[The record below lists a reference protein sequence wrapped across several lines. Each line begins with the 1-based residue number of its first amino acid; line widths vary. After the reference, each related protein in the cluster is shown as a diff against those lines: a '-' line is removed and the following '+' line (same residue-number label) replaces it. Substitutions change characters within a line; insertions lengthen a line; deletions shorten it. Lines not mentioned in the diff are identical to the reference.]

1 MAKALKVMKLSDFV
15 AHFLAQQ
22 SIRHV
27 FAISGGASLHLIH
40 SVADNPQL
48 DLICPHHEQA
58 AAMAADAYS
67 RLSGN
72 IGAAIAT
79 SGPGATNLITGICCA
94 FYDSVPVLFITGQ
107 VSTFRMRGDT
117 GVRQLGF
124 QETDIVNVVR
134 PITKYAALVH
144 DPKDIRHELEKAVWI
159 ARHGRPGPVLVDIP
173 DNLQRENIDVASLR
187 GFTPELTPA
196 EPERELA
203 DDVRQ
208 VVSLLATAERPVLV
222 LGWGVRL
229 AKCLEDALDLVRR
242 AGIPTLLTWGAL
254 DYMPHSEPLLIGS
267 FGTHGTRYGNF
278 ALQNS
283 DLVIAIGSRMDT
295 HSVGSPFSSFAR
307 AAKKVMVDI
316 DAAEIGKFSRE
327 NLRIDVPIA
336 ADAASVIREM
346 LAALSNTKLP
356 EWREWK
362 RTITDWKKSFPVVA
376 EAYRQGKTVNPYV
389 FVEALADA
397 AREDETI
404 VVDSGCGVAWL
415 GQAFVFKAKQRYIH
429 AFNNTPMGYALPGAI
444 GASLATGRRVLCVAG
459 DGGLHVNIHELATVV
474 RHRLPVKIFVLNN
487 RGYSMIQQTQDQW
500 LGSRYFASSLQGG
513 LGFPDFVALA
523 KAYGMNSFA
532 IRSNDDITD
541 GIQRALADDEPILVD
556 LEIPSSERVIPQVK
570 FGRPIEDCEPLLPRR
585 DFLKAMIVDPLPVCL
600 KD

>member
-1 MAKALKVMKLSDFV
+1 MKLSDFV
-15 AHFLAQQ
+15 AYFLAQQ
-22 SIRHV
+22 SIRQV

-40 SVADNPQL
+40 SVADNAEL
-48 DLICPHHEQA
+48 DFVCPHHEQA
-58 AAMAADAYS
+58 AAMAADAYA

-94 FYDSVPVLFITGQ
+94 FYDSVPVLFVTGQ

-134 PITKYAALVH
+134 PITKYAALVR
-144 DPKDIRHELEKAVWI
+144 DPKDVRYELEKAVWI
-159 ARHGRPGPVLVDIP
+159 AHNGRPGPVLIDIP
-173 DNLQRENIDVASLR
+173 DNLQREDIDVAALR
-187 GFTPELTPA
+187 GFTPEPAPA
-196 EPERELA
+196 EPKGELA

-208 VVSLLATAERPVLV
+208 VCSLLAAAERPVLV

-229 AKCLEDALDLVRR
+229 AKCVEDALAFVHH

-254 DYMPHSEPLLIGS
+254 DYLPDTDPLRIGS
-267 FGTHGTRYGNF
+267 FGTHGTRHGNF

-307 AAKKVMVDI
+307 AAKKVMIDI
-316 DAAEIGKFSRE
+316 DAAEIGKFGRE
-327 NLRIDVPIA
+327 NLRIDVSIV
-336 ADAASVIREM
+336 ADAGSAIKEL
-346 LAALSNTKLP
+346 LAALKGTQLP

-362 RTITDWKKSFPVVA
+362 RIITQWKKSFPVVSDS
-376 EAYRQGKTVNPYV
+376 YRQSKTINPYV

-404 VVDSGCGVAWL
+404 VVDSGCAVAWM
-415 GQAFVFKAKQRYIH
+415 GQAFRFKTKQRYIH

-474 RHRLPVKIFVLNN
+474 RHGLPVKIFVLNN

-523 KAYGMNSFA
+523 KAYGMKAFA
-532 IRSNDDITD
+532 IRKSDEIVH
-541 GIQRALADDEPILVD
+541 GIHRALADDEPILVD

-570 FGRPIEDCEPLLPRR
+570 FGRPIEDSEPLLPRR
-585 DFLKAMIVDPLPVCL
+585 DFLEAMIVNPLPVCL
-600 KD
+600 EG